1 MVVMVATQEA
11 TDVCCITFCAT
22 HVVAVFNVPVSFSH
36 LIEIDVKSHHVF
48 HVTDGVVIETDV
60 QLQTTTSHVSL
71 TRTFLKVVPTALSGV
86 ADVIFSV
93 TSHDLSAVSDF
104 NLSCDNLN
112 FWLIV
117 FIY

>member
-48 HVTDGVVIETDV
+48 HVTDGVVTETDV

-71 TRTFLKVVPTALSGV
+71 TRTFLNVVPTTLSGV

-93 TSHDLSAVSDF
+93 TSHDLHVVDDF
-104 NLSCDNLN
+104 NLSSLSLN
-112 FWLIV
+112 FWLML
-117 FIY
+117 